1 MHDPTRTPSIDDTAS
16 ARPRRARRSHWPRT
30 RVAALAALPILGA
43 SASVVAGPQTPTADL
58 QVQLVG
64 PTVADINL
72 PATYTVT
79 VTNRG
84 ANTSAAITATIGFP
98 VTSTS
103 PQVYLLGAATSS
115 DPRCS
120 MTGRTMTCSLVGLRK
135 GWSTSFFFKY
145 TAPVAA
151 KPLTVSASAT
161 SATADPVSGNNS
173 ASVLPNLRY
182 PARAIG
188 GGSATVRGCTG
199 TTLTAFEECERF
211 PGSIW
216 SHVLQFFPQGGI
228 TYAVPGYSGTWS
240 QNAARTSLRMELYVD
255 QGQGPVKTG
264 EFNGWAI
271 NGKNCFQG
279 LTTFVQNTNYVSPYE
294 VCF

>member
-1 MHDPTRTPSIDDTAS
+1 MPHPTATPIDSAAS
-16 ARPRRARRSHWPRT
+16 ARPLRARPPLGSGARRAAF
-30 RVAALAALPILGA
+30 AALLFAWS
-43 SASVVAGPQTPTADL
+43 SAPAFAGPRPPSADL
-58 QVQLVG
+58 EVQLVA

-72 PATYTVT
+72 PATYSVT

-98 VTSTS
+98 VTQTS
-103 PQVYLLGAATSS
+103 PQVYLLGAATPL
-115 DPRCS
+115 DQRCQ

-135 GWSTSFFFKY
+135 GWSTSFLFKY
-145 TAPVAA
+145 AAPVAA
-151 KPLTVSASAT
+151 RPLTVSASVT

-173 ASVLPNLRY
+173 ASVVPHLRY
-182 PARAIG
+182 PARAITG
-188 GGSATVRGCTG
+188 GGATVRGCTG
-199 TTLTAFEECERF
+199 TGLTAFEECERF

-216 SHVLQFFPQGGI
+216 NHALQFLPQGGI
-228 TYAVPGYSGTWS
+228 SYGVPGYSGTWS

-279 LTTFVQNTNYVSPYE
+279 LTTFVQNTSYVSPYE
-294 VCF
+294 VCL

>member
-1 MHDPTRTPSIDDTAS
+1 MQHPAPTSIDS
-16 ARPRRARRSHWPRT
+16 APPVGHGRSRPLRGLRNRAAA
-30 RVAALAALPILGA
+30 VAALLLAGW
-43 SASVVAGPQTPTADL
+43 SAPGLAGPRPPSADL
-58 QVQLVG
+58 EVQLIG

-98 VTSTS
+98 VTHTS
-103 PQVYLLGAATSS
+103 PQVYLLGAATPL
-115 DPRCS
+115 DQRCQ
-120 MTGRTMTCSLVGLRK
+120 MTGLTMSCSLVGLRK
-135 GWSTSFFFKY
+135 GWSTSFLFKY

-151 KPLTVSASAT
+151 KPLTVSVSAT
-161 SATADPVSGNNS
+161 SATADPVSTNNS

-182 PARAIG
+182 PARPIT

-199 TTLTAFEECERF
+199 TGLTAFAECERF

-216 SHVLQFFPQGGI
+216 SHVLQFLPQGGI

-240 QNAARTSLRMELYVD
+240 QNTARTSLRMELYVD

-271 NGKNCFQG
+271 NGRNCFQG
-279 LTTFVQNTNYVSPYE
+279 LTTFVQNTTYVSPYE
-294 VCF
+294 VCL

>member
-1 MHDPTRTPSIDDTAS
+1 MQDPTTTSIDHA
-16 ARPRRARRSHWPRT
+16 APAGPRRARRSRWPRT
-30 RVAALAALPILGA
+30 RAAAVAAWLFAGSLAPSL
-43 SASVVAGPQTPTADL
+43 AGSRPPSADL
-58 QVQLVG
+58 EVQLVG

-98 VTSTS
+98 VTNTS
-103 PQVYLLGAATSS
+103 PQVYLLGAATPL
-115 DPRCS
+115 DQRCS

-135 GWSTSFFFKY
+135 GWSTSFVFKY
-145 TAPVAA
+145 AAPVAA
-151 KPLTVSASAT
+151 RPLTVSASVT

-173 ASVLPNLRY
+173 ASVVPNLRY
-182 PARAIG
+182 PARAIT

-199 TTLTAFEECERF
+199 TGLTAFEECERF
-211 PGSIW
+211 PGAIW
-216 SHVLQFFPQGGI
+216 SHVLQFLPNGGI
-228 TYAVPGYSGTWS
+228 TYGVPGYSATWS

-264 EFNGWAI
+264 EFNGWAM
-271 NGKNCFQG
+271 NGRNCFQG

-294 VCF
+294 VCL